1 MANCDDSN
9 NFKAESRDAWLDL
22 GSNATTEN
30 LRLMSLLV
38 EHDRVSVAGS
48 HKTLALR
55 GNTLH

>member
-1 MANCDDSN
+1 MVSCDDSN
-9 NFKAESRDAWLDL
+9 NFKAESRAEWSDL

-30 LRLMSLLV
+30 LRLTSLLV
-38 EHDRVSVAGS
+38 EHDRVSVVGS